1 MDKGKTIFDVADSLQ
16 KGDVIIKG
24 ANAVNLDSMQA
35 AVYIGHPKAGTI
47 SAVLQAVL
55 GRRVEFY
62 IPVGLEKRIYGD
74 INSIAKKLNSVKA
87 TGLRYLPISGNI
99 ITELE
104 AIK

>member
-1 MDKGKTIFDVADSLQ
+1 
-16 KGDVIIKG
+16 
-24 ANAVNLDSMQA
+24 MQA

-74 INSIAKKLNSVKA
+74 INSIAKN
-87 TGLRYLPISGNI
+87 
-99 ITELE
+99 
-104 AIK
+104 